1 MADFLVAPC
10 NQDAV
15 AWVDRWPEWPS
26 PALVLYGPQ
35 GAGKS
40 HLARVWRERCSALL
54 VDGGAFSGLLPDR
67 LGDAKT
73 AVIDPLETPFDEE
86 ALLHLYNVL
95 AERNGQLMIVAGSA
109 PARWEISLNDLRS
122 RLLAC
127 PAVGIG
133 SPDDGLIGAVMVKQF
148 ADRQLR
154 VDPDVL
160 TFLLARMERSF
171 AAASR
176 LVAALDHAALAEK
189 RRITVPLAR
198 RVSETLEM
206 GD

>member
-15 AWVDRWPEWPS
+15 AWVDCWPEWPS
-26 PALVLYGPQ
+26 PALVLHGPQ

-40 HLARVWRERCSALL
+40 HLAHVWRERCSALL
-54 VDGGAFSGLLPDR
+54 ADGTVFPDLLPNR
-67 LGDAKT
+67 LGDEKFV
-73 AVIDPLETPFDEE
+73 VIDPFEMPFDEE

-95 AERNGQLMIVAGSA
+95 AERNGQLMIVASAA

-127 PAVGIG
+127 PAIDIG

-154 VDPDVL
+154 VDPDVI

-171 AAASR
+171 AATSR
-176 LVAALDHAALAEK
+176 LVAALDQAALAEK

-198 RVSETLEM
+198 RVLETLAL
-206 GD
+206 GV

>member
-15 AWVDRWPEWPS
+15 AWVDRWPDWPS
-26 PALVLYGPQ
+26 PALILYGPR

-40 HLARVWRERCSALL
+40 HLARVWCARCSAILT
-54 VDGGAFSGLLPDR
+54 DGGSFVNLLPDR
-67 LGDAKT
+67 LGEANT
-73 AVIDPLETPFDEE
+73 VVIDPLDIPFDEE

-95 AERNGQLMIVAGSA
+95 AERNGQLMIVTGSA
-109 PARWEISLNDLRS
+109 PSRWEIGLNDLRS

-154 VDPDVL
+154 VDPEVL

-171 AAASR
+171 AAASG
-176 LVAALDHAALAEK
+176 LVAALDQAALAEK

-198 RVSETLEM
+198 RVLESLDQ
-206 GD
+206 GE